1 MPRSGDL
8 RLCGVMQTVVDLN
21 LCETK
26 YTLTFISEI
35 EMLQHL
41 YRREPLVA
49 RAAVQRCACYHN

>member
-8 RLCGVMQTVVDLN
+8 RLCRVMQTVVDLN

-26 YTLTFISEI
+26 YTLTFFSEI

-41 YRREPLVA
+41 NRREPLVA
-49 RAAVQRCACYHN
+49 HAAVQRCACYHN